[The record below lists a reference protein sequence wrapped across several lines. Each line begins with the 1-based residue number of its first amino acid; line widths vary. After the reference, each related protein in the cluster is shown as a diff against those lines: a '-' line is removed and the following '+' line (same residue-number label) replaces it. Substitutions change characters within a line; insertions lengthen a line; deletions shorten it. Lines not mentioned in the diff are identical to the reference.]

1 MWPLDDPRWQAFA
14 HLDGI
19 QERLYDVV
27 RSPDLILKHAGRPT
41 HWDYLLSDMFHLR
54 EASPAMMHAFPL
66 LVHIVALLRPEDRGD
81 YLVDLAAAAAQF
93 TLSVR
98 HPQFLQLP
106 ARVHND
112 YQGSLRAL
120 LPITQEAIVAGAHRG
135 TEWNS
140 EEALA
145 ALLSLEA
152 FARDEQ
158 RLGVLLARWYP
169 YTAAGSSGPA
179 QPVWALQQYE
189 ELTGGPDVDTRGDL

>member
-27 RSPDLILKHAGRPT
+27 RSPDLILKHTGRPT
-41 HWDYLLSDMFHLR
+41 HWDSLLSDMFHLR

-66 LVHIVALLRPEDRGD
+66 LVHVVALLRPEDRGEH
-81 YLVDLAAAAAQF
+81 LIDLADAAAQF
-93 TLSVR
+93 TLGTH
-98 HPQFLQLP
+98 HPRLLQLP
-106 ARVHND
+106 TCVHDD
-112 YQGSLRAL
+112 YQVSLRVL
-120 LPITQEAIVAGAHRG
+120 LPITQEAIAAGAHRD
-135 TEWNS
+135 TEWDS

-145 ALLSLEA
+145 ALLSLQA

-158 RLGVLLARWYP
+158 RLGVLLARWHP
-169 YTAAGSSGPA
+169 YTAASSSGPA

-189 ELTGGPDVDTRGDL
+189 ELTGGPDVDIRRDL